1 MKIGRMLL
9 EDPRFALREL
19 LHETVDRVTKA
30 PPRPLRLR
38 DYVSRHATRNDPAS
52 VLAAMDRFA
61 TEVRFLMNVGP
72 EKGPLLREIT
82 SRLPAS
88 ARVLELGA
96 YCGYSSIMMA
106 MTLPAAATI
115 LSVEKSAVSV
125 EVARDN
131 IAFAGLA
138 DRIAIVQGNSSDVIP
153 TLEGP
158 FELVFIDHWKPLY
171 LPDLQAI
178 ERHGL
183 LRSGSIV
190 VADNV
195 GEVFGAEEFLDY
207 VRSCGHYRCENRP
220 ATIEYSRVSD
230 AVEIAVRR

>member
-1 MKIGRMLL
+1 MKIGRMLVA
-9 EDPRFALREL
+9 DPRFALREL
-19 LHETVDRVTKA
+19 LHESIDKVTKA

-38 DYVSRHATRNDPAS
+38 DYIPVHATRNDPAS

-82 SRLPAS
+82 SRLPAK

-106 MTLPAAATI
+106 MTLPGQASI
-115 LSVEKSAVSV
+115 LSVEKNATSV
-125 EVARDN
+125 AVARDN

-138 DRIAIVQGNSSDVIP
+138 DRITILQGSSSDVIP
-153 TLEGP
+153 TLDGP
-158 FELVFIDHWKPLY
+158 FDLVFIDHWKPLY

-183 LRSGSIV
+183 IRSGSIV

-195 GEVFGAEEFLDY
+195 GEVFGAEKYLDY
-207 VRSCGHYRCENRP
+207 VRNCGHYRCENRP
-220 ATIEYSRVSD
+220 ATIEYSRVPD